1 MDNPQAERLMEEMP
15 EENPVPESAAL
26 LDTVEALLLAS
37 DEPLP
42 LERLLAAFPEYE
54 RPDKKALRAAL
65 ESLRGRYAE
74 RVAEVVEVGSG
85 WRIQVRERFSA
96 YVAQLWEEKP
106 PRYSRALLETLAL
119 IAYRQP
125 ITRGEVEEIRGVTLS
140 PNIIKT
146 LLEREWIKVLGVR
159 EVPGRPELLGT
170 TRQFLDDFNLRSL
183 ESLPTLPEIRDLDAL
198 AGALEKLQPAEART
212 DAVPASPQN
221 DE

>member
-1 MDNPQAERLMEEMP
+1 MP
-15 EENPVPESAAL
+15 EQEPDSAPPADTAAL
-26 LDTVEALLLAS
+26 QDVVEALLLAS
-37 DEPLP
+37 DQPLP
-42 LERLLAAFPEYE
+42 LERLMAAFPEYE
-54 RPDKKALRAAL
+54 RPDKQALRAAL
-65 ESLRGRYAE
+65 EALRERYAG
-74 RVAEVVEVGSG
+74 RVAEVVEVASG
-85 WRIQVRERFSA
+85 WRIQVREGFA
-96 YVAQLWEEKP
+96 GYVAQLWEEKP

-170 TRQFLDDFNLRSL
+170 TRQFLDDFSLRSL

-198 AGALEKLQPAEART
+198 AGALEKLQPALAPEESNPDVIPEQAGT
-212 DAVPASPQN
+212 QDQ
-221 DE
+221 EE